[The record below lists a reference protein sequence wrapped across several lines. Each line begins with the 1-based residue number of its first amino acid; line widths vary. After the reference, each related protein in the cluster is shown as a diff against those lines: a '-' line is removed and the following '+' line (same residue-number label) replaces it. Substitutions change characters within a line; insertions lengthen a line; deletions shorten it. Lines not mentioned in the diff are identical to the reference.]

1 MKRLEKDRPSERGS
15 AGTKAFLVIF
25 ALALA
30 AHAGINFVPV
40 AYDGESFKQEMQTA
54 VVNGLATPHGI
65 KPVDSVVARIKKA
78 AHDCDV
84 PDDALMDIKQVNGGV
99 ITAHVTYSKPV
110 AMLPF
115 GLYSYNYQF
124 DYTAQ
129 PVGFLTK
136 EN

>member
-1 MKRLEKDRPSERGS
+1 MKRLEKDRTSERGS
-15 AGTKAFLVIF
+15 AGTKAFLVIL

-30 AHAGINFVPV
+30 AHAGLNFVPV

-54 VVNGLATPHGI
+54 VVNGLATPRGI

-78 AHDCDV
+78 AHDYDV
-84 PDDALMDIKQVNGGV
+84 PDDALMDVKQVNGGV
-99 ITAHVTYSKPV
+99 ITAHVTYSKQV
-110 AMLPF
+110 AMLSF
-115 GLYSYNYQF
+115 GLFNYNYQF